1 MNTYQELIPTLKK
14 IFECIRKSGLKLS
27 PKKCEIGTQRM
38 KLLGNVVTPQ
48 GVTPE
53 ESKIPTFLCKIKMP
67 RTVKQV
73 KRLIGFVQYFSNYM
87 PSLGEKL
94 IPFSGDLLL

>member
-1 MNTYQELIPTLKK
+1 MDDIGSAVNNYQELIPTLKK
-14 IFECIRKSGLKLS
+14 IFECTRKSGLRLS

-38 KLLGNVVTPQ
+38 KFLGNVVIPQ

-53 ESKIPTFLCKIKMP
+53 EAKISTFMSKIKMP

-73 KRLIGFVQYFSNYM
+73 KRLIGFV
-87 PSLGEKL
+87 
-94 IPFSGDLLL
+94 